1 VAGVTASGIEAA
13 KAVLNC
19 RTRDLLTGKGE
30 GLRLLRAEEAEQLRG
45 WAEEDEGEG

>member
-1 VAGVTASGIEAA
+1 MALGIDAA

-19 RTRDLLTGKGE
+19 RTRDLLKETGASPRFVG
-30 GLRLLRAEEAEQLRG
+30 AEEAEQMRD